1 MELLNNF
8 YEKYVKGTAYKVA
21 VVNRRIFLCNLTNA
35 VCKGIGVN
43 KKTKKVYI
51 TSRAVKHLFDK
62 KPAEEFLFLI
72 DNLHK
77 VVKYP
82 DKIYKNQPGKRG
94 EHCLVKKVGNIN
106 YLCSIEIIS
115 SSERNQEIQIATV
128 FRLRDDNYIKK
139 YTLLWSWGY
148 DIPHRSALDTPKGT
162 THAPQ

>member
-1 MELLNNF
+1 M
-8 YEKYVKGTAYKVA
+8 
-21 VVNRRIFLCNLTNA
+21 
-35 VCKGIGVN
+35 
-43 KKTKKVYI
+43 
-51 TSRAVKHLFDK
+51 
-62 KPAEEFLFLI
+62 
-72 DNLHK
+72 
-77 VVKYP
+77 
-82 DKIYKNQPGKRG
+82 
-94 EHCLVKKVGNIN
+94 VKKVGNIN